1 VIIDSRLSPYKKAHF
16 AGWYNPGRMFRTRYR
31 HILWFFG
38 RLIIAFIWWDI
49 FLPQIGLRRLARRT
63 RPQRLQKAARAF
75 RGEAIRLGGVMIK
88 VGQFM
93 SARLDVLPQEITDEL
108 SGLQDEVR
116 AEAYQDIRRVIES
129 EFSTS
134 LEEKYIDFETSPVAS
149 ASIGQVHRA
158 HLVCQDTNQ
167 TGGEK
172 QTLAVVVKVQR
183 PHIEEIVK
191 VDLAALRVVGGWLY
205 RYPPLHKRANVPG
218 LLEEFSRSLYEEI
231 DYLHEGKNAEVFARN
246 FKERHDIRVPAVH
259 WSHTTRRVLTL
270 EDVQSIKIT
279 DYAAIEAAGI
289 DRAEVATRMFDAYLK
304 QIFEDHFFHADPH
317 PGNLFIHPL
326 MKNGEVNGGSTTPW
340 ELVFV
345 DFGMTGQLT
354 PNVQEGLREML
365 IGVGTRDGARVVKSF
380 QTLDALLPTA
390 DIHMLEKAA
399 SRVFESFWGKTAP
412 EMMQMHQEEALK
424 FAREF
429 RGLMYEMPFQVPE
442 NMILLGRCVSILSGI
457 CTGLYPGFNIWTSMA
472 PYAQK
477 LIQTEG
483 GGTWRVILQEVVS
496 TLQVLIALPKKTEA
510 LLNRIEQGN
519 LEVRD
524 PELQY
529 RMRRVERGQNQLIKA
544 VLFSAF
550 LLGGI
555 QVYLA
560 GDFLVAG
567 GLGLSALITLVWLFF

>member
-1 VIIDSRLSPYKKAHF
+1 MLK
-16 AGWYNPGRMFRTRYR
+16 NRYR

-38 RLIIAFIWWDI
+38 KLIISFIWWDI
-49 FLPQIGLRRLARRT
+49 LLPRIGLRRLSRQTRSRRMV
-63 RPQRLQKAARAF
+63 KAARAF

-108 SGLQDEVR
+108 SGLQDEVQ
-116 AEAYQDIRRVIES
+116 AETFADIQQVIET
-129 EFSTS
+129 EFSSPLTA
-134 LEEKYIDFETSPVAS
+134 KYVDFDPTPVAS

-158 HLVCQDTNQ
+158 RLICQDANQ
-167 TGGEK
+167 TEGEA

-183 PHIEEIVK
+183 PHIEEIVE

-205 RYPPLHKRANVPG
+205 RYPPIHKRANVPG
-218 LLEEFSRSLYEEI
+218 LLEEFGHALYEEI
-231 DYLHEGKNAEVFARN
+231 DYLHEGKNAEMFATN
-246 FKERHDIRVPAVH
+246 FKGRQDIRVPVVH

-270 EDVQSIKIT
+270 EDVQSIKIS

-289 DRAEVATRMFDAYLK
+289 DRAEVANRMFDAYLK

-326 MKNGEVNGGSTTPW
+326 KKPEEMSAGSKTPW
-340 ELVFV
+340 ELVFI

-354 PNVQEGLREML
+354 PNVQVGLREML
-365 IGVGTRDGARVVKSF
+365 IGIGTRDSARVVKSF
-380 QTLDALLPTA
+380 QTLDVLLPSA
-390 DIHMLEKAA
+390 DIGQLEKAT
-399 SRVFESFWGKTAP
+399 SLLFESFWGKTAP
-412 EMMQMHQEEALK
+412 EMMQMHQDEAIK
-424 FAREF
+424 FVRQF

-457 CTGLYPGFNIWTSMA
+457 CTGLFPEFNMWTSMV

-483 GGTWRVILQEVVS
+483 GSTWKVILQEVVS

-519 LEVRD
+519 LEVHD
-524 PELQY
+524 PELQF
-529 RMRRVERGQNQLIKA
+529 RMRRVERGQDRLIKA

-560 GDFLVAG
+560 KDYWVAG
-567 GLGLSALITLVWLFF
+567 SLGLAGLITLVWFLF

>member
-1 VIIDSRLSPYKKAHF
+1 
-16 AGWYNPGRMFRTRYR
+16 MFRTRYR
-31 HILWFFG
+31 NILWFFG

-49 FLPQIGLRRLARRT
+49 ILPRVGLRRLARRT
-63 RPQRLQKAARAF
+63 RPRRLHKAASAF
-75 RGEAIRLGGVMIK
+75 RVEAIRLGGVMIK
-88 VGQFM
+88 VGQFL

-116 AEAYQDIRRVIES
+116 AEAFEDIRRVIEA
-129 EFSTS
+129 EFSAS
-134 LEEKYIDFETSPVAS
+134 LEEKYVDFETSPVAS

-158 HLVCQDTNQ
+158 HLVCQDPDQ
-167 TGGEK
+167 PGGGS
-172 QTLAVVVKVQR
+172 QVLAVVVKVQR
-183 PHIEEIVK
+183 PHIEEIVE

-205 RYPPLHKRANVPG
+205 RYPPIHKRANVPA
-218 LLEEFSRSLYEEI
+218 LLAEFSRSLYEEI
-231 DYLHEGKNAEVFARN
+231 DYLHEGKNAEVFANN

-259 WSHTTRRVLTL
+259 WDHTTRRVLTL

-279 DYAAIEAAGI
+279 DYATIEAAGI
-289 DRAEVATRMFDAYLK
+289 DRAEVATRIFDAYLK

-326 MKNGEVNGGSTTPW
+326 KVPEGINDGGKMPW

-354 PNVQEGLREML
+354 STVQEGLREML
-365 IGVGTRDGARVVKSF
+365 IGVGTRDAARVVKSF
-380 QTLDALLPTA
+380 QTLDVLLPEA
-390 DIHMLEKAA
+390 DVRMLEKAT
-399 SRVFESFWGKTAP
+399 SRIFESFWGKTTP
-412 EMMQMHQEEALK
+412 EMMQMHQEEAIK
-424 FAREF
+424 FAQEF

-457 CTGLYPGFNIWTSMA
+457 CTGLYPDFNIWSCMA

-483 GGTWRVILQEVVS
+483 GGTWRVLLQEVVS
-496 TLQVLIALPKKTEA
+496 TLQVLVSLPKKTEA

-519 LEVRD
+519 LEVHD
-524 PELQY
+524 SELQY
-529 RMRRVERGQNQLIKA
+529 RMRRVERGQDRIIKA
-544 VLFSAF
+544 VLFTAF

-555 QVYLA
+555 QVYLS
-560 GDFLVAG
+560 GDMLVAS
-567 GLGLSALITLVWLFF
+567 GLGLAALITLVLLFF

>member
-1 VIIDSRLSPYKKAHF
+1 
-16 AGWYNPGRMFRTRYR
+16 
-31 HILWFFG
+31 
-38 RLIIAFIWWDI
+38 
-49 FLPQIGLRRLARRT
+49 
-63 RPQRLQKAARAF
+63 
-75 RGEAIRLGGVMIK
+75 MIK

-108 SGLQDEVR
+108 SGLQDEVQPETL
-116 AEAYQDIRRVIES
+116 ADIQRVIET
-129 EFSTS
+129 EFSTP
-134 LEEKYIDFETSPVAS
+134 LTDKYIDFEPTPVAS

-158 HLVCQDTNQ
+158 HLVCLDPNPSD
-167 TGGEK
+167 GEP
-172 QTLAVVVKVQR
+172 QILAVVVKVQR
-183 PHIEEIVK
+183 PHIEEIVEI
-191 VDLAALRVVGGWLY
+191 DLAALRVVGGWLY
-205 RYPPLHKRANVPG
+205 RYPPIHKRANVPA
-218 LLEEFSRSLYEEI
+218 LLEEFGHALYEEI
-231 DYLHEGKNAEVFARN
+231 DYLHEGKNAEMFATN
-246 FKERHDIRVPAVH
+246 FKDRQDIRVPKVH

-270 EDVQSIKIT
+270 EDVQSIKIS

-317 PGNLFIHPL
+317 PGNLFVLPL
-326 MKNGEVNGGSTTPW
+326 EGNNEHGGRLW
-340 ELVFV
+340 KLVFV

-354 PNVQEGLREML
+354 SNVQVGLREML
-365 IGVGTRDGARVVKSF
+365 IGVGTRDSTRVVKSF
-380 QTLDALLPTA
+380 QTLDVLLPSA
-390 DIHMLEKAA
+390 DISQLEKAT
-399 SRVFESFWGKTAP
+399 SLLFESFWGKTAP
-412 EMMQMHQEEALK
+412 EMMQMHQEEAVK
-424 FAREF
+424 FVRQF

-457 CTGLYPGFNIWTSMA
+457 CTGLYPEFNMWTNMA

-483 GGTWRVILQEVVS
+483 GGTWNVILQEVVS

-519 LEVRD
+519 LQVHD

-529 RMRRVERGQNQLIKA
+529 HIRRVEHGQNKLIKA

-560 GDFLVAG
+560 KDYWVAG
-567 GLGLSALITLVWLFF
+567 GLGIAGLMTLVWFLF

>member
-1 VIIDSRLSPYKKAHF
+1 
-16 AGWYNPGRMFRTRYR
+16 
-31 HILWFFG
+31 
-38 RLIIAFIWWDI
+38 
-49 FLPQIGLRRLARRT
+49 
-63 RPQRLQKAARAF
+63 
-75 RGEAIRLGGVMIK
+75 MIK

-93 SARLDVLPQEITDEL
+93 SARLDVLPVEITDEL

-116 AEAYQDIRRVIES
+116 AEAFEDIRRVIET
-129 EFSTS
+129 EFSST
-134 LEEKYIDFETSPVAS
+134 LEDKYVYFETLPVAS

-158 HLVCQDTNQ
+158 RLVCQDPGQPGGENQ
-167 TGGEK
+167 T
-172 QTLAVVVKVQR
+172 LSVVVKVQR
-183 PHIEEIVK
+183 PHIEEIVA
-191 VDLAALRVVGGWLY
+191 VDLAALKVVSGWLY
-205 RYPPLHKRANVPG
+205 RYPPIHKRANVPG
-218 LLEEFSRSLYEEI
+218 LLAEFSHSLYEEI
-231 DYLHEGKNAEVFARN
+231 DYLNEGKNAEVFARN

-326 MKNGEVNGGSTTPW
+326 KKPEEISDGSNTPW
-340 ELVFV
+340 ELVFI

-354 PNVQEGLREML
+354 STVQEGLREML
-365 IGVGTRDGARVVKSF
+365 IGVGTRDAARVVKSF
-380 QTLDALLPTA
+380 QTLDVRLPEA
-390 DIHMLEKAA
+390 DIRTLEKVT
-399 SRVFESFWGKTAP
+399 SRIFESFWGKTAP

-429 RGLMYEMPFQVPE
+429 RGLMYEMPFQIPE

-457 CTGLYPGFNIWTSMA
+457 CTGLYPSFNIWTSMA

-483 GGTWRVILQEVVS
+483 SGTWRVVLQEVVS
-496 TLQVLIALPKKTEA
+496 TLQVLVTLPKKTEA

-519 LEVRD
+519 LEVHD

-529 RMRRVERGQNQLIKA
+529 RIRRVERGQDRLIKV
-544 VLFSAF
+544 VLFATF

-555 QVYLA
+555 QLYLA
-560 GDFLVAG
+560 GDLIVAG
-567 GLGLSALITLVWLFF
+567 GMGLAALFTFIWLVI